1 MAFGPCRR
9 ADQRGMSGAMHLLVL
24 GFGYSASAFAR
35 EIRAECASL
44 TVTARSAEKVVRLG
58 AESWDALIFDG
69 RSSHPALESAIAR
82 ATHILVSAP
91 PSEMGDPV
99 INALEGALMRAP
111 HLERVLY
118 LSTVGVYGDHEGAW
132 VDEES
137 PLRPVSQ
144 RSLQRVA
151 AERAWMIF
159 ASNKGIDLGIF
170 RLSGI
175 YGPGRSA
182 IDNLRA
188 GTARRIIK
196 PGQVFNRI
204 HVADIA
210 GALCAAIRHE
220 GALGVFNLTDQE
232 PAPPQD
238 VVEFAAKLLKLPVP
252 PDIPFE
258 EAQLSE
264 MGRSFYGENKRV
276 ANGLIRSALDYTF
289 RCPTYREGL
298 RACIEMP

>member
-1 MAFGPCRR
+1 LRALGP
-9 ADQRGMSGAMHLLVL
+9 QFH
-24 GFGYSASAFAR
+24 
-35 EIRAECASL
+35 E
-44 TVTARSAEKVVRLG
+44 
-58 AESWDALIFDG
+58 
-69 RSSHPALESAIAR
+69 AR
-82 ATHILVSAP
+82 A
-91 PSEMGDPV
+91 
-99 INALEGALMRAP
+99 
-111 HLERVLY
+111 LERVLY
-118 LSTVGVYGDHEGAW
+118 LSTVGVYGDHEGGW

-151 AERAWMIF
+151 AERAWQAF
-159 ASNKGIDLGIF
+159 ADGRNIDLGIF

-182 IDNLRA
+182 IDNLKA

-204 HVADIA
+204 HVDDIA
-210 GALCAAIRHE
+210 GALCAAIRNP
-220 GALGVFNLTDQE
+220 GRLDVFNLTDHE

-238 VVEFAAKLLKLPVP
+238 VVEFAAMLLRLPIP
-252 PDIPFE
+252 AAIPFE

-276 ANGLIRSALDYTF
+276 ANGLIRSALGYTF

-298 RACIEMP
+298 KACLPPA

>member
-1 MAFGPCRR
+1 MT
-9 ADQRGMSGAMHLLVL
+9 SSMHLIIL
-24 GFGYSASAFAR
+24 GFGYSASAFAKDVR
-35 EIRAECASL
+35 HDFASV
-44 TVTARSAEKVVRLG
+44 TVTARSGDKVARLRG
-58 AESWDALIFDG
+58 DGWDAVQFNG
-69 RSSHPALESAIAR
+69 ERTEALKTAIAR
-82 ATHILVSAP
+82 ATHVLVSAP
-91 PSEMGDPV
+91 PDEAGDPV
-99 INALEGALMRAP
+99 INALESALMAAP
-111 HLERVLY
+111 KLLRVLY
-118 LSTVGVYGDHEGAW
+118 LSTVGVYGDHQGDW

-137 PLRPVSQ
+137 ELRPVSQ
-144 RSLQRVA
+144 RSRQRVA
-151 AERAWMIF
+151 AERAWTTL
-159 ASNKGIDLGIF
+159 ASNKGVDLGIF

-210 GALCAAIRHE
+210 GALKAAIRHK
-220 GALGVFNLTDQE
+220 GTLDIFNLTDLE

-238 VVEFAAKLLKLPVP
+238 VVEFAAKLLGLPTP

-258 EAQLSE
+258 DAKLSE

-276 ANGLIRSALDYTF
+276 ANGYIRSTLRYSF

-298 RACIEMP
+298 RACLEQA

>member
-1 MAFGPCRR
+1 
-9 ADQRGMSGAMHLLVL
+9 MHLLIL
-24 GFGYSASAFAR
+24 GFGYSASAFAIEAR
-35 EIRAECASL
+35 GLFSSI
-44 TVTARSAEKVVRLG
+44 TVTARSPEKVARLKG
-58 AESWDALIFDG
+58 EGWDALPFDG
-69 RSSHPALESAIAR
+69 EAANPELEATIAR
-82 ATHILVSAP
+82 ATHVLVSAP
-91 PSEMGDPV
+91 PGDRGDP
-99 INALEGALMRAP
+99 ALRVLRGALSASP
-111 HLERVLY
+111 ALKRVMY
-118 LSTVGVYGDHEGAW
+118 LSTVGVYGDHDGQW

-137 PLRPVSQ
+137 PLRPVSL
-144 RSLQRVA
+144 RSRQRVE
-151 AERAWMIF
+151 AEQGWEAF
-159 ASNKGIDLGIF
+159 ARDKGCDLGIF

-210 GALCAAIRHE
+210 GALANASRHE
-220 GALGVFNLTDQE
+220 GTLGRFNLTDHE

-238 VVEFAAKLLKLPVP
+238 VVEFAAHLVGVPVP

-276 ANGLIRSALDYTF
+276 ANGLIRSALGYRF

-298 RACIEMP
+298 RACL

>member
-1 MAFGPCRR
+1 MN
-9 ADQRGMSGAMHLLVL
+9 LVIL

-35 EIRAECASL
+35 EIRAECASIA
-44 TVTARSAEKVVRLG
+44 VTARSPEKVARLR
-58 AESWDALIFDG
+58 AEGWDALRFDG
-69 RSSHPALESAIAR
+69 SESTPELDAALQS
-82 ATHILVSAP
+82 ATHVLVSAP
-91 PSEMGDPV
+91 PSETGDPV
-99 INALEGALMRAP
+99 LRALKSRLGAALALR
-111 HLERVLY
+111 RVLY
-118 LSTVGVYGDHEGAW
+118 LSTVGVYGDHEGGW

-137 PLRPVSQ
+137 PLHPVSQ

-151 AERAWMIF
+151 AEKAWQDF
-159 ASNKGIDLGIF
+159 AEAKGLDLGIF

-182 IDNLRA
+182 IDNLKA

-220 GALGVFNLTDQE
+220 GTLGVFNLTDHE

-238 VVEFAAKLLKLPVP
+238 VVEFAASLLGLPAP

-276 ANGLIRSALDYTF
+276 SNGLIRAALGYTF

-298 RACIEMP
+298 RACL

>member
-1 MAFGPCRR
+1 M
-9 ADQRGMSGAMHLLVL
+9 
-24 GFGYSASAFAR
+24 
-35 EIRAECASL
+35 
-44 TVTARSAEKVVRLG
+44 
-58 AESWDALIFDG
+58 
-69 RSSHPALESAIAR
+69 
-82 ATHILVSAP
+82 
-91 PSEMGDPV
+91 
-99 INALEGALMRAP
+99 
-111 HLERVLY
+111 
-118 LSTVGVYGDHEGAW
+118 
-132 VDEES
+132 
-137 PLRPVSQ
+137 
-144 RSLQRVA
+144 QRVA
-151 AERAWMIF
+151 AEKAWLDF
-159 ASNKGIDLGIF
+159 AEAKGLDLGIF

-182 IDNLRA
+182 IDNLKA

-220 GALGVFNLTDQE
+220 GTLGVFNLTDHE

-238 VVEFAAKLLKLPVP
+238 VVEFAASLLGLPAP

-276 ANGLIRSALDYTF
+276 SNGLIRAALGYTF

-298 RACIEMP
+298 RACL

>member
-1 MAFGPCRR
+1 MN
-9 ADQRGMSGAMHLLVL
+9 LLIL
-24 GFGYSASAFAR
+24 GFGYSASAFAQEAR
-35 EIRAECASL
+35 GLFSAI
-44 TVTARSAEKVVRLG
+44 TVTARSAEKVARLRG
-58 AESWDALIFDG
+58 EGWNALPFDG
-69 RSSHPALESAIAR
+69 EASGPELDLAIAR
-82 ATHILVSAP
+82 ATHVLVSAP
-91 PSEMGDPV
+91 PGERGDP
-99 INALEGALMRAP
+99 AL
-111 HLERVLY
+111 RVLRPALAASPALDRVMY
-118 LSTVGVYGDHEGAW
+118 LSTVGVYGDHDGQW

-137 PLRPVSQ
+137 PLKPVSL
-144 RSLQRVA
+144 RSRQRVK
-151 AERAWMIF
+151 AEEGWQAF
-159 ASNKGIDLGIF
+159 ARETGCDLGIF

-210 GALCAAIRHE
+210 GALVAASRHD
-220 GALGVFNLTDQE
+220 GRLGILNLTDHE

-238 VVEFAAKLLKLPVP
+238 VVEYAAHLLGMPVP

-258 EAQLSE
+258 AAQLSE

-276 ANGLIRSALDYTF
+276 SNGLIRSALNYRF

-298 RACIEMP
+298 KACLQAA

>member
-1 MAFGPCRR
+1 
-9 ADQRGMSGAMHLLVL
+9 MHLLIL
-24 GFGYSASAFAR
+24 GFGYSASAFAKEVR
-35 EIRAECASL
+35 NDFASV
-44 TVTARSAEKVVRLG
+44 TVTARSNEKVERLRAQG
-58 AESWDALIFDG
+58 WNALGFDG
-69 RSSHPALESAIAR
+69 ASSNPDIETALGH
-82 ATHILVSAP
+82 ATHLLVSAP
-91 PSEMGDPV
+91 PSEAGDPSL
-99 INALEGALMRAP
+99 NALETTLMQARD
-111 HLERVLY
+111 LRRVLY

-137 PLRPVSQ
+137 PLRPVSF

-151 AERAWMIF
+151 AEQAWQGF
-159 ASNKGIDLGIF
+159 AARKGVDLGIF

-210 GALCAAIRHE
+210 GALTAAIRHK
-220 GALGVFNLTDQE
+220 GALDLYNLTDHE

-238 VVEFAAKLLKLPVP
+238 VVEFAAGLLGLPLP
-252 PDIPFE
+252 PGVPFE

-276 ANGLIRSALDYTF
+276 ANGYIRSALKYTF
-289 RCPTYREGL
+289 RCPTYHEGL
-298 RACIEMP
+298 KACL

>member
-1 MAFGPCRR
+1 MN
-9 ADQRGMSGAMHLLVL
+9 LLIL
-24 GFGYSASAFAR
+24 GFGYSASAFALEVR
-35 EIRAECASL
+35 GLFASI
-44 TVTARSAEKVVRLG
+44 TVTARSPEKVARLRADG
-58 AESWDALIFDG
+58 WNALPLDG
-69 RSSHPALESAIAR
+69 ERSNEALESAIAQ
-82 ATHILVSAP
+82 ATHLLVSAP
-91 PSEMGDPV
+91 PGEGGDP
-99 INALEGALMRAP
+99 ALRMLRPALIASPTLR
-111 HLERVLY
+111 RVMY
-118 LSTVGVYGDHEGAW
+118 LSTVGVYGDHDGQW

-137 PLRPVSQ
+137 PLKPVSL
-144 RSLQRVA
+144 RSRQRVE
-151 AERAWMIF
+151 AEEGWQAF
-159 ASNKGIDLGIF
+159 ADEKACDLGIF

-210 GALCAAIRHE
+210 GALAAASRHE
-220 GALGVFNLTDQE
+220 GRLGTFNLTDHE

-238 VVEFAAKLLKLPVP
+238 VVEYAAHLLGLPVP

-258 EAQLSE
+258 AAQLSE

-276 ANGLIRSALDYTF
+276 SNGLIRAALNYRF
-289 RCPTYREGL
+289 RFPTYREGL
-298 RACIEMP
+298 RACL

>member
-1 MAFGPCRR
+1 MTR
-9 ADQRGMSGAMHLLVL
+9 AMHLLVL

-35 EIRAECASL
+35 EVRAACASMI
-44 TVTARSAEKVVRLG
+44 VTARSFEKVVRLG
-58 AESWDALIFDG
+58 AEGWDALAFDG
-69 RSSHPALESAIAR
+69 VQSNATLESALRR
-82 ATHILVSAP
+82 ATHLLVSTP
-91 PSEMGDPV
+91 PSEAGDP
-99 INALEGALMRAP
+99 ALLVLEDALKAAP
-111 HLERVLY
+111 NLERVLY
-118 LSTVGVYGDHEGAW
+118 LSTVGVYGDHQGAW

-144 RSLQRVA
+144 RSRQRVA
-151 AERAWMIF
+151 AEQAWRDF
-159 ASNKGIDLGIF
+159 ASLKGVDLGIF

-188 GTARRIIK
+188 GSARRIIK

-204 HVADIA
+204 HVSDIA
-210 GALCAAIRHE
+210 GALAAATRHE
-220 GALGVFNLTDQE
+220 GKLDIFNLTDHE

-238 VVEFAAKLLKLPVP
+238 VVEFAAHLVGLPVP
-252 PDIPFE
+252 PDIPF
-258 EAQLSE
+258 ADARLSE

-276 ANGLIRSALDYTF
+276 ANGFIRSALRYTF

-298 RACIEMP
+298 RACLETA

>member
-1 MAFGPCRR
+1 MN
-9 ADQRGMSGAMHLLVL
+9 LLIL
-24 GFGYSASAFAR
+24 GFGYSASAFALEVR
-35 EIRAECASL
+35 GLFASI
-44 TVTARSAEKVVRLG
+44 TVTARSPEKVARLRADG
-58 AESWDALIFDG
+58 WNALPLDG
-69 RSSHPALESAIAR
+69 ERSNEALESAIAT
-82 ATHILVSAP
+82 ATHLLVSAP
-91 PSEMGDPV
+91 PGEGSDP
-99 INALEGALMRAP
+99 ALRMLRPALIASPTLR
-111 HLERVLY
+111 RVMY
-118 LSTVGVYGDHEGAW
+118 LSTVGVYGDHDGQW

-137 PLRPVSQ
+137 PLKPVSL
-144 RSLQRVA
+144 RSRQRVE
-151 AERAWMIF
+151 AEEGWQAF
-159 ASNKGIDLGIF
+159 ADEKACDLGIF

-210 GALCAAIRHE
+210 GALAAASRHE
-220 GALGVFNLTDQE
+220 GRLGTFNLTDHE

-238 VVEFAAKLLKLPVP
+238 VVEYAAHLLGLPVP

-258 EAQLSE
+258 AAQLSE

-276 ANGLIRSALDYTF
+276 SNGLIRAALNYRF
-289 RCPTYREGL
+289 RFPTYREGL
-298 RACIEMP
+298 RACL

>member
-1 MAFGPCRR
+1 MN
-9 ADQRGMSGAMHLLVL
+9 LLIL
-24 GFGYSASAFAR
+24 GFGYSASAFAL
-35 EIRAECASL
+35 EAHELFSSI
-44 TVTARSAEKVVRLG
+44 TVTARSPEKVVRLR
-58 AESWDALIFDG
+58 AEGWDALPFDG
-69 RSSHPALESAIAR
+69 ENATPDLEAAIAR

-91 PSEMGDPV
+91 PGDRGDP
-99 INALEGALMRAP
+99 AL
-111 HLERVLY
+111 RVLRASFAASPALKRLIY
-118 LSTVGVYGDHEGAW
+118 LSTVGVYGDHEGQW

-137 PLRPVSQ
+137 PLKPVSL
-144 RSLQRVA
+144 RSRQRVEVEQGWQA
-151 AERAWMIF
+151 F
-159 ASNKGIDLGIF
+159 AREKRCDLGIF

-210 GALCAAIRHE
+210 GALVAASRHE
-220 GALGVFNLTDQE
+220 GGLGIFNLTDLE

-238 VVEFAAKLLKLPVP
+238 VVEFAATLLGMPVP

-258 EAQLSE
+258 DAQLSE

-276 ANGLIRSALDYTF
+276 ANGLIRSALRYRF

-298 RACIEMP
+298 QACL

>member
-1 MAFGPCRR
+1 
-9 ADQRGMSGAMHLLVL
+9 MHLLIL

-35 EIRAECASL
+35 EIRPECASI
-44 TVTARSAEKVVRLG
+44 TVTARSAEKVDRLR
-58 AESWDALIFDG
+58 AESWDALPFDG
-69 RSSHPALESAIAR
+69 LTSAPALNAAVHR
-82 ATHILVSAP
+82 ATHVLVSAP
-91 PSEMGDPV
+91 PSEVGDPV
-99 INALEGALMRAP
+99 LRALGPRLLEAP
-111 HLERVLY
+111 VLKRVLY

-151 AERAWMIF
+151 AENSWQVF
-159 ASNKGIDLGIF
+159 AASRNIDLGIF

-210 GALCAAIRHE
+210 GALSAAIRCN
-220 GALGVFNLTDQE
+220 GPLGVFNLTDHE

-238 VVEFAAKLLKLPVP
+238 IVEFAARLLNVPVP
-252 PDIPFE
+252 PDIPFD
-258 EAQLSE
+258 EAKLSE

-276 ANGLIRSALDYTF
+276 TNGLIRSALNYTF

-298 RACIEMP
+298 RACL